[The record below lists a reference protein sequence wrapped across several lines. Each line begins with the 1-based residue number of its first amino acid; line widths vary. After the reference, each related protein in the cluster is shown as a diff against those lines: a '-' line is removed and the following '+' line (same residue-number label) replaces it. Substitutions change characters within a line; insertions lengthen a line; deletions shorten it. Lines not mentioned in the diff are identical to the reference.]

1 MIAPIRSVLMNGG
14 QGDVVMATVGLIALQ
29 AAAPQAFAPDLH
41 VYTRTLVQPLIA
53 TLLPDA
59 TVGSLEAAKSAA
71 SPRYYTSA
79 KTSWSTTAR
88 NWFGADWYVNFA
100 ERRRWASTGHPGP
113 SAALRLQQNL
123 TDQHLLGSANPSGAP
138 TYYGT
143 KMWEP
148 LARAHGIGMIEF
160 ARHLG
165 LTWALVRER
174 MHTFAHD
181 VDAERFARG
190 VLVLPVGQSF
200 QTAPPEFVARLQTAL
215 PSVALTCAFAP
226 GEKVRTSYEAAGLPC
241 TTTDSVAEL
250 VAAICVS
257 PVVLTVDSFASHIAQ
272 FAARRHVAL
281 MSHDLPQHTLHPF
294 APGRTVFT
302 PLKCSPCVYLGR
314 EAAGEC
320 AMGQRACLAFGSSD
334 YLADAT
340 RAVQSA
346 LAI

>member
-1 MIAPIRSVLMNGG
+1 MTAPVRSVLMNGG

-29 AAAPQAFAPDLH
+29 TATPQAFAPDLH

-53 TLLPDA
+53 TLLPNA
-59 TVGSLEAAKSAA
+59 TVESLDAAKNAA

-88 NWFGADWYVNFA
+88 NWLGADWYVNFA

-113 SAALRLQQNL
+113 STALRVQPNL
-123 TDQHLLGSANPSGAP
+123 TDRQLLGSADPSGAP

-148 LARAHGIGMIEF
+148 LARAHGMSMIDF
-160 ARHLG
+160 VRQLG
-165 LTWALVRER
+165 PTWALVRER
-174 MHTFAHD
+174 MHAFAHD
-181 VDAERFARG
+181 TDAERFSQS
-190 VLVLPVGQSF
+190 VVVLPVGQSF
-200 QTAPPEFVARLQTAL
+200 QTAPPEFVARLHASL
-215 PSVALTCAFAP
+215 PGVALTCAFAP
-226 GEKVRTSYEAAGLPC
+226 GEKARTGYEAAGLPC

-272 FAARRHVAL
+272 FAAKRHVAL

-294 APGRTVFT
+294 APGHTVFT
-302 PLKCSPCVYLGR
+302 PLQCSPCVYLGR

-320 AMGQRACLAFGSSD
+320 AMGQRACLAFGSSG

-346 LAI
+346 LAV